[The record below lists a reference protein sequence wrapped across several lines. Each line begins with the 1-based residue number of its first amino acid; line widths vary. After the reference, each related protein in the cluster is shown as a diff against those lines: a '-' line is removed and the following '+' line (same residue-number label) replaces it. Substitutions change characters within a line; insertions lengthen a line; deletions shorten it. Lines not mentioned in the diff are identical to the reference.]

1 MISEEELISYTK
13 DTSKCTWKPGT
24 TEPSPHHRVPF
35 IPHPKKIMDSILDA
49 VGYTP
54 LIRLNNIPKAEG
66 VKCEILVKCEF
77 FSAGGSI
84 KDRIGKRMVLEAE
97 RTGRIKKGDTLIEP
111 TSGNTGVGLALAAIV
126 QGYKMIVT
134 LPDKMSNEKVDILKG
149 LGSEVI
155 RTPTE
160 APMESEESYVGLAQK
175 LQRELPNAHM
185 LYQYK
190 NPDNPLAHY
199 DETAEEILFQTDKK
213 LDVIVL
219 SAGTGGTVTGIGRK
233 IREATPEV
241 KILAVDPEG
250 SILSLPKEMNSKGTV

>member
-1 MISEEELISYTK
+1 
-13 DTSKCTWKPGT
+13 
-24 TEPSPHHRVPF
+24 
-35 IPHPKKIMDSILDA
+35 MDSVLDA
-49 VGYTP
+49 IGYTP

-84 KDRIGKRMVLEAE
+84 KDRIGKRMILEAE
-97 RTGRIKKGDTLIEP
+97 RTGRIKKGDTIIEP
-111 TSGNTGVGLALAAIV
+111 TSGNTGVGLALASIV
-126 QGYKMIVT
+126 QGYKMMVT
-134 LPDKMSNEKVDILKG
+134 LPCKMSNEKVDVLKG
-149 LGSEVI
+149 LGAEVI

-160 APMESEESYVGLAQK
+160 APQDSEESYVGMALK
-175 LQRELPNAHM
+175 LQRELPNAHV

-190 NPDNPLAHY
+190 NPNNPLAHY
-199 DETAEEILFQTDKK
+199 DETAEEILYQTDNK

-233 IREATPEV
+233 MRERLPDV

-250 SILSLPKEMNSKGTV
+250 SILALPKELNCKGIYKYRMNNKLTIIDIEQNE